1 MAHDIGSEQ
10 ADHVRQRSRLG
21 VVSAKLAP
29 PRPPR
34 GSVSR
39 PALVEALRE
48 GRGRA
53 LTLVSAPA
61 GFGKTTLLAEWVQA
75 GPPGRFAWVTLDAGD
90 CEPQRFWAHVVA
102 ALPGVG
108 DATVAAVRSR
118 PARIVDVALP
128 RLYDELADGVEDVI
142 LVLDDYHRAETPEI
156 SAQLAEF
163 MRYRPSRVQLVVS
176 TRSDPALGVA
186 RLRASGDLVELRA
199 DALRFDEAEVARF
212 FDGIGVEGL
221 TSAQEQ
227 QLTERTGG
235 WPAPLRLASLLMP
248 SSDRAEFIDQFSGA
262 SRTVVDYLSR
272 DVLELVEPA
281 TREFLLQVCVLG
293 RLNGP
298 LCDAVAQTTGSG
310 ALLADLERANLFIS
324 VDSAGEWYHAHQL
337 FREALRVELTRTRP
351 DLVPVLHAR
360 AAAWLEAAGDV
371 EAATDHAIAARD
383 VGTASRL
390 VAGQVQ
396 PMSAGG
402 RSANIRRWLDR
413 LSWPA
418 ARRDP
423 ELAFVRAIAAS
434 LDNRLDEVGEWLE
447 VARTGPPDVLD
458 AGGLSLGF
466 RVDFLDSAMGVND
479 VGRACT
485 AARRAV
491 AGAPNPSWHGIALSC
506 LGQAL
511 YLQGSVTEAVD
522 TLRHAVGEIS
532 DANPIMLAFAV
543 GNLGL
548 AESAA
553 QADSHADPLLDRMT
567 EVLRLAGADRSPP
580 GAILQLAR
588 AERAR
593 RLGDP
598 RGAATEIRSAIDVLE
613 DMPRSA
619 WLANAFLL
627 LAATRRVVGDG
638 AGASA
643 SVDRAVEILDR
654 LPDPGG
660 LVLRATT
667 LRGLLAG
674 PTRHATGYGEELSE
688 REVVVLRLAADG
700 LQQREIADQLFIS
713 YNTVKSHLK
722 AAYRKLGVTSRE
734 AAIVRLREL
743 DLPPDP
749 TTRVSVPVGGP
760 S

>member
-1 MAHDIGSEQ
+1 M
-10 ADHVRQRSRLG
+10 
-21 VVSAKLAP
+21 
-29 PRPPR
+29 
-34 GSVSR
+34 SR

-61 GFGKTTLLAEWVQA
+61 GFGKTTLLAEWLQT
-75 GPPGRFAWVTLDAGD
+75 GPPERFAWVTLDAGD
-90 CEPQRFWAHVVA
+90 CEPERFWAHVVA
-102 ALPGVG
+102 ALPGTREV
-108 DATVAAVRSR
+108 TVAALRSR
-118 PARIVDVALP
+118 PTRIVDVALP
-128 RLYDELADGVEDVI
+128 RLYDELADGVEDVV

-163 MRYRPSRVQLVVS
+163 LRYRPARVQLVVS
-176 TRSDPALGVA
+176 TRSDPGLGIA
-186 RLRASGDLVELRA
+186 RLRASGDLVEVRA
-199 DALRFDEAEVARF
+199 DALRFDDAEVARF
-212 FDGIGVEGL
+212 FDGIGVAGL
-221 TSAQEQ
+221 TSAQEH
-227 QLTERTGG
+227 QLAERTGG

-248 SSDRAEFIDQFSGA
+248 ERDRAEFIDQFSGA

-272 DVLELVEPA
+272 DVLELVEPE
-281 TREFLLQVCVLG
+281 TREFLLQVSVLS

-298 LCDAVAQTTGSG
+298 LCDAVAGTTGSG

-337 FREALRVELTRTRP
+337 FSEALRVELARTRP
-351 DLVPVLHAR
+351 DLLPVLHAR
-360 AAAWLEAAGDV
+360 AAAWLEAAGDI
-371 EAATDHAIAARD
+371 EAATDHAVAARD
-383 VGTASRL
+383 VRTASRL

-396 PMSAGG
+396 PMSASG
-402 RSANIRRWLDR
+402 RSANIGRWLAA

-434 LDNRLDEVGEWLE
+434 LESRLDEAGEWLD
-447 VARTGPPDVLD
+447 VARTGPRDTLD
-458 AGGLSLGF
+458 AGGLPLGF
-466 RVDFLDSAMGVND
+466 RVDFLDAAMGVND
-479 VGRACT
+479 VGRAR
-485 AARRAV
+485 AAAIRAID
-491 AGAPNPSWHGIALSC
+491 GAPNPSWHGIATSC
-506 LGQAL
+506 LGQAQ
-511 YLQGSVTEAVD
+511 YLEGRTAEAVD
-522 TLRHAVGEIS
+522 TLRRAVGEIS

-548 AESAA
+548 AESAT
-553 QADSHADPLLDRMT
+553 DSESHADPLLDRMT
-567 EVLRLAGADRSPP
+567 EVLRVAGADRSPP
-580 GAILQLAR
+580 GAILLLAR
-588 AERAR
+588 GERAR

-598 RGAATEIRSAIDVLE
+598 RGAATELRSAIAVLE

-619 WLANAFLL
+619 WLANALLL
-627 LAATRRVVGDG
+627 LASTQRLVGDG
-638 AGASA
+638 AGAAA
-643 SVDRAVEILDR
+643 SVDRALEILDR

-660 LVLRATT
+660 LVLRART
-667 LRGLLAG
+667 LRGLLAA
-674 PTRHATGYGEELSE
+674 PTRHPTGFGEELSE

-734 AAIVRLREL
+734 AAIVRLREM
-743 DLPPDP
+743 DGPPDP